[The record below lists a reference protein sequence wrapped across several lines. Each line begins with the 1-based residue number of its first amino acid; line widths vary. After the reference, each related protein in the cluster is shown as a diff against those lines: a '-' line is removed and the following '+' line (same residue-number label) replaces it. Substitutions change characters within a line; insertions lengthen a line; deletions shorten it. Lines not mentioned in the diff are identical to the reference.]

1 MRLEDELMMEIK
13 KRAQKENVSL
23 SKMVN
28 RLLRRGLQA
37 SKRDGKTRR
46 PYRQRVF
53 SMGVPTIDLDKV
65 MAVATSLEDEEI
77 LRKISLR
84 NEDR

>member
-1 MRLEDELMMEIK
+1 
-13 KRAQKENVSL
+13 
-23 SKMVN
+23 
-28 RLLRRGLQA
+28 
-37 SKRDGKTRR
+37 
-46 PYRQRVF
+46 
-53 SMGVPTIDLDKV
+53 MGVPTIDLDKV